1 MTTEENKQERTDERK
16 EETNNQ
22 IARRQPAERLD
33 DRRSSSTSNKQPR
46 TCDDIPQEIDK
57 KEPSFLKSDSSSPPP
72 AAPDADSD
80 KPPSLPP
87 KTRKSIRVTE
97 RPNYFQ
103 SNNVL
108 SSASH
113 YIEPNSYQE
122 AEKTNDWLEWQKAI
136 KEELNSIKD
145 NKVWSLVDKT
155 ECMQKKPLTTRW
167 VFKRKTDRDK
177 NIIFRARLVVKGFE
191 QKYGID
197 FSRRM
202 HQ

>member
-1 MTTEENKQERTDERK
+1 M
-16 EETNNQ
+16 
-22 IARRQPAERLD
+22 
-33 DRRSSSTSNKQPR
+33 
-46 TCDDIPQEIDK
+46 PQEIDK

-80 KPPSLPP
+80 KPPSPPP
-87 KTRKSIRVTE
+87 KTRKSTRFTK

-122 AEKTNDWLEWQKAI
+122 AEKTNDWLE
-136 KEELNSIKD
+136 D

-177 NIIFRARLVVKGFE
+177 NIMFHARLVVKGFE

-197 FSRRM
+197 FSETYAPVTTNDTIRTVLAHAAFKGNHI
-202 HQ
+202 HQLDVKTAFLNANLSEEIFIEIPDGHKEQPGKILKLNKAFY

>member
-1 MTTEENKQERTDERK
+1 MSKLKSEVKNESGERSPFK
-16 EETNNQ
+16 
-22 IARRQPAERLD
+22 IL
-33 DRRSSSTSNKQPR
+33 
-46 TCDDIPQEIDK
+46 PQEIDK
-57 KEPSFLKSDSSSPPP
+57 KEPSFLKSDTSSPPP

-80 KPPSLPP
+80 KLPSLPP
-87 KTRKSIRVTE
+87 KTRKSTRVTK

-113 YIEPNSYQE
+113 YIDPNSYQE

-136 KEELNSIKD
+136 NEELNSIKD
-145 NKVWSLVDKT
+145 NKVWSLVHKT

-167 VFKRKTDRDK
+167 VFAIKILYSVHGWLLKVSNK
-177 NIIFRARLVVKGFE
+177 NMALIFR
-191 QKYGID
+191 
-197 FSRRM
+197 RRM